1 MKMRTAM
8 AAMAVLATCAAVPV
22 RAAEDGPA
30 QAASGTVQ
38 EMGYGKI
45 ALAEQG
51 GLTRT
56 FLEGRRDT
64 TYDPVNWRPEKG
76 DQLEITFVQR
86 EQKLVAKRVHL
97 TKIGPNNVDPADL
110 ASPLAITITEVGK
123 SGVIGTMAG
132 KEQRV
137 RFATGRKTEYAPVGW
152 KPQVGEKAVVTFH
165 SQPNNLTFNVTL
177 AVDKIERQ

>member
-8 AAMAVLATCAAVPV
+8 AVMAALVACAVGPA

-30 QAASGTVQ
+30 QSTSGTVQ

-45 ALAEQG
+45 SLAEQG

-76 DQLEITFVQR
+76 DQLEISYVQR

-110 ASPLAITITEVGK
+110 VSPMTVTLTEVGK

-132 KEQRV
+132 KETRV
-137 RFATGRKTEYAPVGW
+137 RFATGRKTEYVPVGW
-152 KPQVGEKAVVTFH
+152 KPQVGEKALVTFH

-177 AVDKIERQ
+177 AVDKLERQ